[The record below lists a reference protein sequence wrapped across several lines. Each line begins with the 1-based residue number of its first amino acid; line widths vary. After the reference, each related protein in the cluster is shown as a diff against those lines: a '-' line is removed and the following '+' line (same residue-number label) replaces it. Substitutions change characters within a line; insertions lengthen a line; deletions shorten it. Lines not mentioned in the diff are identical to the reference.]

1 MKGISIMKKYRTEDN
16 GYQENAELRKDTDE
30 YGNWLPERD
39 KSGYMENATPWDKS
53 DTWEDMGR

>member
-1 MKGISIMKKYRTEDN
+1 MKEYRTEDN

-39 KSGYMENATPWDKS
+39 KSGYMENAASWDRP